1 MEHESFVT
9 TVMSVVALL
18 FVAAI
23 SAVVT
28 KRIRF
33 PYTVGLVVIGVVLAF
48 IADDYPHLAHA
59 LDELKLEPVMIM
71 FLFIP
76 ILIFESAF
84 NMDVP
89 VLMRN
94 LVPSLTLA
102 GPGLLISTA
111 LIGGLIHLLTPLPLE
126 SALIFGCLIS
136 ATDPVAVIALFKEVG
151 APKRLNI
158 LMEGESVFND
168 ATAIVT
174 FQIILAVIATG
185 ILDGETI
192 RGGVI
197 DFFLVFFGGLL
208 VGLVF
213 GSALVRAIPLVGDQ
227 PLVHITLTLVTA
239 YGAFIV
245 ADHFLHASGI
255 MAVLSAGLT
264 IGYYGP
270 TLYKQRVREYLEIF
284 WEDAAFVAN
293 SLIFLMLGLS
303 ERIFLA
309 HTHSNPEGLLYP
321 VLIAIAVV
329 LLVRFAVVYSL
340 VPALNL
346 LPGAKPIDHSYR
358 FILAWGGLR
367 GAVAIALAM
376 SLPKHFP
383 YRWQIIDFAFGVT
396 LFMLLV
402 NGTTMSWWIRR
413 LGLNKPSRLLELLGT
428 YATAKA
434 ARNAI
439 ERLRGYKP
447 VLAISDE
454 QRQRLIAPQ
463 ETKLRE
469 AEDRLEELRAGLADN
484 RIKRRKLLWL
494 QAFAVQ
500 REIYLKRFENG
511 LLSRRAQQALEWD
524 LKNKRIGVEN
534 ERVVEDQRLPSDR
547 KSGPGVLRL
556 LQQVLPGI
564 RPIAGLHKRR
574 VFALAEEATAVV
586 AAARAVGSEMP
597 HLAEFSSADSDDVEH
612 CAQYYDHLEEMARG
626 RLDML
631 TESYEG
637 SGALMIE
644 RMASQLVLDA
654 KLDAVDELART
665 GELPEQLAEQ
675 LREELEAEQAT
686 ELKSL

>member
-1 MEHESFVT
+1 MEHEAFVT
-9 TVMSVVALL
+9 TVMAVVALL
-18 FVAAI
+18 FVAAV

-33 PYTVGLVVIGVVLAF
+33 PYTVGLVVIGVAVAF
-48 IADDYPHLAHA
+48 FADDYPELSHS
-59 LDELKLEPVMIM
+59 LDVLKLEPVMIM

-102 GPGLLISTA
+102 GPGLLISTG
-111 LIGGLIHLLTPLPLE
+111 LIGGLIYLLTPLPFE

-185 ILDGETI
+185 ILDVETI
-192 RGGVI
+192 TGGII
-197 DFFLVFFGGLL
+197 DFFAVFFGGLL

-213 GSALVRAIPLVGDQ
+213 GWLVVRTIPLIGNQ
-227 PLVHITLTLVTA
+227 PLVHITFTLVTA

-245 ADHFLHASGI
+245 ADHFLRASGI

-270 TLYKQRVREYLEIF
+270 SLYKQKVHDYLEMF
-284 WEDAAFVAN
+284 WDDAAFVAN

-303 ERIFLA
+303 EKVFLA
-309 HTHSNPEGLLYP
+309 HIHSNPEGLLYP

-329 LLVRFAVVYSL
+329 IMARFAVVNSL

-346 LPGAKPIDHSYR
+346 VPGAKPIDHRYR
-358 FILAWGGLR
+358 VILSWGGLR

-383 YRWQIIDFAFGVT
+383 YRWQIIDFTFGVT
-396 LFMLLV
+396 LFTLLV
-402 NGTTMSWWIRR
+402 NGTTMSWIIQR
-413 LGLNKPSRLLELLGT
+413 LGLNRPSPALEYLGAYAAVEAARGVLERLL
-428 YATAKA
+428 AH
-434 ARNAI
+434 
-439 ERLRGYKP
+439 KP
-447 VLAISDE
+447 VIPISQELRDS
-454 QRQRLIAPQ
+454 ITAPH
-463 ETKLRE
+463 
-469 AEDRLEELRAGLADN
+469 RLELERAEARLNALHSKLGAN
-484 RIKRRKLLWL
+484 RAKRRKLLWL

-500 REIYLKRFENG
+500 RKTYLHHLEDG
-511 LLSRRAQQALEWD
+511 LLSRRAQQALERD
-524 LKNKRIGVEN
+524 LKNKSISVDREQGP
-534 ERVVEDQRLPSDR
+534 VVEDQRLPSDR
-547 KSGPGVLRL
+547 RDGLGVLRV
-556 LQQVLPGI
+556 LQQVFPKIPWVDRFQRRRIEAITEESLAV
-564 RPIAGLHKRR
+564 IAG
-574 VFALAEEATAVV
+574 
-586 AAARAVGSEMP
+586 AAAVTAEMDRLR
-597 HLAEFSSADSDDVEH
+597 HFAGADEQDVTE
-612 CAQYYDHLEEMARG
+612 CANYYRHLEDMARA

-631 TESYEG
+631 TESYA
-637 SGALMIE
+637 GAAEMMRN
-644 RMASQLVLDA
+644 RMVARVVYDARLD
-654 KLDAVDELART
+654 VINELERT
-665 GELPEQLAEQ
+665 GELPAELASG
-675 LREELEAEQAT
+675 LRDRFEAESTAR
-686 ELKSL
+686 

>member
-1 MEHESFVT
+1 MDHEAFVT

-18 FVAAI
+18 FIAAV

-33 PYTVGLVVIGVVLAF
+33 PYTVGLVVIGVALAF
-48 IADDYPHLAHA
+48 IADDYPDLAHA
-59 LDELKLEPVMIM
+59 LEELKLEPVMIM

-84 NMDVP
+84 NMDVQ

-94 LVPSLTLA
+94 LVPALTLA

-174 FQIILAVIATG
+174 FQIILAVISTG
-185 ILDGETI
+185 ILDGETVA
-192 RGGVI
+192 GGVI
-197 DFFLVFFGGLL
+197 DFFVVFFGGLL
-208 VGLVF
+208 VGVAF
-213 GSALVRAIPLVGDQ
+213 GSVLVRTIPLVGDQ
-227 PLVHITLTLVTA
+227 PLVHITLTLVSA

-270 TLYKQRVREYLEIF
+270 TLYKQRVREYLEMF

-303 ERIFLA
+303 EKIFLA
-309 HTHSNPEGLLYP
+309 HTHSNPQGLLYP

-346 LPGAKPIDHSYR
+346 LPGTKQIDNSYR

-402 NGTTMSWWIRR
+402 NGTTMSWMIRK
-413 LGLNKPSRLLELLGT
+413 LGLNKPSPLLELLGA
-428 YATAKA
+428 YAVAEA
-434 ARNAI
+434 AREAV

-447 VLAISDE
+447 VLAIGDE
-454 QRQRLIAPQ
+454 QRERIIAPH
-463 ETKLRE
+463 EKKLHE
-469 AEDRLEELRAGLADN
+469 AESSLEGLRSRLNDN

-494 QAFAVQ
+494 RAFAVQ
-500 REIYLKRFENG
+500 RETYLKRFEDG
-511 LLSRRAQQALEWD
+511 LLSRRSQQALEWD
-524 LKNKRIGVEN
+524 LKNKRIGVER
-534 ERVVEDQRLPSDR
+534 ERAVEDQRLPSDR
-547 KSGPGVLRL
+547 KSGLGLSRL
-556 LQQVLPGI
+556 LQQAFPGI
-564 RPIAGLHKRR
+564 RPVARWHRR
-574 VFALAEEATAVV
+574 RIHALTEEATAVI
-586 AAARAVGSEMP
+586 AAARAVRGELP
-597 HLAEFSSADSDDVEH
+597 RLARFSCADSEDVERTEH
-612 CAQYYDHLEEMARG
+612 FYEHLEEMARG

-631 TESYEG
+631 TESYDG
-637 SGALMIE
+637 SGAVMIE
-644 RMASQLVLDA
+644 RMAGQLVLDA
-654 KLDAVDELART
+654 KLDAVQRLART
-665 GELPEQLAEQ
+665 GELPEHLAEE
-675 LREELEAEQAT
+675 LREQFEAEHTT
-686 ELKSL
+686 ELKSP